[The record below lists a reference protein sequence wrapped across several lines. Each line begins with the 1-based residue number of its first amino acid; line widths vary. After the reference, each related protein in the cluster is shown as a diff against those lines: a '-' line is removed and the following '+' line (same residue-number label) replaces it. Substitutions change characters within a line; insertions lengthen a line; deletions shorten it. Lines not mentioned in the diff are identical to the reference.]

1 MAGLPDQITSLL
13 NSSPGDQAILTKA
26 LELILAGFQS
36 ETGTVHIL
44 DQQTQLLHLAAQSG
58 LPPAMLD
65 IVKVIPVGKGIAG
78 QTVARGEPVSICNL
92 QTDAGGTARPG
103 ARQSG
108 VGGALCVL
116 VWKGNTIAGT
126 LGIGTRRQYEYT
138 KEEAQ
143 ALTELGRIIG
153 AHLNNSPGRPPGG

>member
-13 NSSPGDQAILTKA
+13 NSSPGDRAILTKA
-26 LELILAGFQS
+26 LQLILAGFQS
-36 ETGTVHIL
+36 ETGTIHVL

-65 IVKVIPVGKGIAG
+65 VVKVIPVGKGIAG

-108 VGGALCVL
+108 VGGALCVPL
-116 VWKGNTIAGT
+116 WKGNSIAGA
-126 LGIGTRRQYEYT
+126 LGIGTLRQYEYT
-138 KEEAQ
+138 REETQ
-143 ALTELGRIIG
+143 VLTELGRRIG
-153 AHLNNSPGRPPGG
+153 AHLNDIPG